1 MENSSTRRFAFH
13 AIYVW
18 TQTTRL
24 GTDTK
29 SVAQGLPCPLPDK
42 MKLYEFTLE
51 IRDGE
56 QEYILSRY
64 VAANTLNA
72 AVRFAKNTALHFQP
86 NTRYDAH
93 TDWYEAP
100 VGYPIWRID
109 SIQEV
114 NELHVPA
121 ADNTSIVTFTV
132 QQFYRTDGPQARLR
146 VLHTPDGTKPRA
158 A

>member
-1 MENSSTRRFAFH
+1 
-13 AIYVW
+13 
-18 TQTTRL
+18 
-24 GTDTK
+24 
-29 SVAQGLPCPLPDK
+29 

-56 QEYILSRY
+56 HEYMLSRY
-64 VAANTLNA
+64 VAANTMNA
-72 AVRFAKNTALHFQP
+72 AARFAKKTALHFQP

-100 VGYPIWRID
+100 IGFPIWRID
-109 SIQEV
+109 SIHEV

-146 VLHTPDGTKPRA
+146 VLQKPDGANPRSS
-158 A
+158 